1 MINHGICQLFF
12 YSYKSNSYFSGGEPT
27 EVLNGEQNVIRSELQ
42 LFSNSKKKID
52 TCMNYTRPPLA
63 ITIEP
68 IRGAFVDA
76 KKRGIKSRYL
86 TEVTK
91 DNISFCKE
99 LLSLVN
105 DMRHLDGIKGNFMV
119 SESEY
124 LAPIV
129 LFDEGKIASQIIYSN
144 QKEIVD
150 QHQYMFDTLWNK
162 ATPAQQRVKEI
173 EEGIPKEDQHYQTR
187 FLENA
192 NQVSEEIKK
201 IINTSEDDNWSICS
215 TFDGLLMISRNED
228 FEKMQER
235 LAYSS
240 RRGKSTRWIGIV
252 DKDNVHLVKAYANL
266 GMKIRHIINMP
277 PMNFAVSSKDLCIT
291 IDEMKGGQI
300 AKNLLISY
308 EPHYIRQ
315 YNSIFE
321 DLWNKSVPVEQKI
334 KEIEGGII
342 LGRTEVIQNPKDIQQ
357 LFINMIKSAK
367 HEVLLVLPTINA
379 FYRKE
384 RIGIMQLLK
393 QAAEGEHKVNARI
406 LTPTNDAIEQRLQ
419 NIASLSEQ
427 WDSEREEREQ
437 KHQMRNK
444 KKSLDIRRID
454 VQSTNEDDG
463 IALAVAAEKSAVTT
477 VTIVVADTRESLV
490 IEKVDDSKQ
499 DFTDAVGIA
508 TYSNSKPTVL
518 SYVSIF
524 ENLWRQSE
532 LYQELK
538 ESNKQLELAYEQ
550 LKKHDKIQKE
560 FINIAAHELRTPIQ
574 PILGLT
580 QVIYSKID
588 EDRSPHERQ
597 KQKEMLEVVTRNAN
611 RLQHLTEDILD
622 VTRIESQNLNLK
634 LEQLNLDEI
643 ISNAI
648 GDAKRSH
655 RLKNV
660 RLSYQHDKDNTIF
673 VQADK
678 GRLNQVL
685 FNLINNA
692 IKFAKEGFII
702 ITSKKQEKEN
712 KVMVSVKDSGIGIHP
727 EVMPR
732 LFQKFAT
739 KSYQGTGLGLYIS
752 KSIVESHG
760 GEMWAENNSDGKG
773 STFYFTLPFI
783 KEKKME

>member
-1 MINHGICQLFF
+1 
-12 YSYKSNSYFSGGEPT
+12 
-27 EVLNGEQNVIRSELQ
+27 
-42 LFSNSKKKID
+42 
-52 TCMNYTRPPLA
+52 
-63 ITIEP
+63 
-68 IRGAFVDA
+68 
-76 KKRGIKSRYL
+76 
-86 TEVTK
+86 
-91 DNISFCKE
+91 
-99 LLSLVN
+99 
-105 DMRHLDGIKGNFMV
+105 MV

-124 LAPIV
+124 LAPTI
-129 LFDEGKIASQIIYSN
+129 LEKWKIAPQIIYSN

-162 ATPAQQRVKEI
+162 AISAEQRIKEI
-173 EEGIPKEDQHYQTR
+173 EEGIPEEEQHYQTR

-192 NQVSEEIKK
+192 NEVSEEIKK
-201 IINTSEDDNWSICS
+201 IIDTSDDDNWSICS

-235 LAYSS
+235 LADSS
-240 RRGKSTRWIGIV
+240 RRGKITRWIGTIN
-252 DKDNVHLVKAYANL
+252 KDNVHLVKAYIDL
-266 GMKIRHIINMP
+266 GMKIRHINNMP
-277 PMNFAVSSKDLCIT
+277 PMKFAVSSKDLCIT

-300 AKNLLISY
+300 AKNLLISN
-308 EPHYIRQ
+308 ELPYIRH
-315 YNSIFE
+315 YNSIFQ
-321 DLWNKSVPVEQKI
+321 DLWNKSVPAEQKI
-334 KEIEGGII
+334 KEIEEGVI
-342 LGRTEVIQNPKDIQQ
+342 LGKTEVIQSPKDIQQ
-357 LFINMIKSAK
+357 LFINMVKSAK

-393 QAAEGEHKVNARI
+393 QVAEGEHKVNARI

-419 NIASLSEQ
+419 NIASGSEQ
-427 WDSEREEREQ
+427 MDSQREEREQ
-437 KHQMRNK
+437 KHQMKNK
-444 KKSLDIRRID
+444 KKSFDIRRID
-454 VQSTNEDDG
+454 VQSTSEDDG
-463 IALAVAAEKSAVTT
+463 TALAVAAEKSAVTT
-477 VTIVVADTRESLV
+477 VSIVIVDKKESLV

-499 DFTDAVGIA
+499 DFIDAVGIA

-532 LYQELK
+532 LYQQLK

-588 EDRSPHERQ
+588 GDRSPHEIQ
-597 KQKEMLEVVTRNAN
+597 KQKEMLEVVSRNAY
-611 RLQHLTEDILD
+611 RLQHLSEDILD

-634 LEQLNLDEI
+634 LERLNLDEI

-648 GDAKRSH
+648 NDAKRSH
-655 RLKNV
+655 HLKNV
-660 RLSYQHDKDNTIF
+660 RLSYQRDKDNTVF

-685 FNLINNA
+685 SNLISNA
-692 IKFAKEGFII
+692 IKFTKEGFII
-702 ITSKKQEKEN
+702 ITPKKQEKEN

-727 EVMPR
+727 EILPR

-752 KSIVESHG
+752 KSIVEAHG